1 MGVTVGRRHKLVTK
15 PAAVARLAEDLGADV
30 AWSTRG
36 CNTLGQ
42 YDFNLWS
49 REDQAEADTFI
60 LTLLKNRNIF
70 ERFPLHCGFGHDA
83 TSNMMHPSAHTSIAG

>member
-1 MGVTVGRRHKLVTK
+1 MGSTVGRRHKRVTK
-15 PAAVARLAEDLGADV
+15 PAAVTRLAEGLGADV

-42 YDFNLWS
+42 YVFNLSS
-49 REDQAEADTFI
+49 REDHAEADKFI

-70 ERFPLHCGFGHDA
+70 ERFL
-83 TSNMMHPSAHTSIAG
+83 SIVGLAMRQLQT